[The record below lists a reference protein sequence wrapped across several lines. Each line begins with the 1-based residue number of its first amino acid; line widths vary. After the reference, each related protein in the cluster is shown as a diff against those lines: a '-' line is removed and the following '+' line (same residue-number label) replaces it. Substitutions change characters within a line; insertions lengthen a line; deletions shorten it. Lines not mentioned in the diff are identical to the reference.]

1 MILSLEQQFYFNKTD
16 NLYPERIFFKC
27 YKKFL
32 GYLYCVDCA
41 KFFKAIQPTN
51 STYRS
56 HVISSHF
63 SSRTHQLRVGSLSDL
78 FWPTFQPSEVE
89 QLILIWIRIMARN
102 GTPWSVFKKDEDLME
117 AMAIVLESQTKK
129 KIDRNSLHVLF
140 PSDRS
145 MRRKLPL
152 MKKKI
157 DG

>member
-1 MILSLEQQFYFNKTD
+1 
-16 NLYPERIFFKC
+16 
-27 YKKFL
+27 
-32 GYLYCVDCA
+32 
-41 KFFKAIQPTN
+41 
-51 STYRS
+51 
-56 HVISSHF
+56 
-63 SSRTHQLRVGSLSDL
+63 
-78 FWPTFQPSEVE
+78 
-89 QLILIWIRIMARN
+89 MARN

-157 DG
+157 DGKLLSFIGTF